1 MGCLF
6 GELHRAMDRATPNL
20 EERKALEASRRRAA
34 ADSVMDALERYAKAH
49 GGRFHVVGSAVT
61 GQMRYDSD
69 LDVLVEFPPNHEH
82 DAFTFVE
89 DLCIEHRLP
98 LDALAFRT
106 MSARFLAR
114 NADRMVTFG

>member
-1 MGCLF
+1 M
-6 GELHRAMDRATPNL
+6 
-20 EERKALEASRRRAA
+20 
-34 ADSVMDALERYAKAH
+34 
-49 GGRFHVVGSAVT
+49 
-61 GQMRYDSD
+61 
-69 LDVLVEFPPNHEH
+69 LVEFPPDHEH

>member
-1 MGCLF
+1 MGFRL
-6 GELHRAMDRATPNL
+6 GDLHRAMNRATLSL
-20 EERKALEASRRRAA
+20 EERKAREASRRRTVV
-34 ADSVMDALERYAKAH
+34 DTVVDALDRYAKAH

-69 LDVLVEFPPNHEH
+69 LDVLVEFPPDHEH

>member
-20 EERKALEASRRRAA
+20 EERKALEASRRRGA

-69 LDVLVEFPPNHEH
+69 LGSGLIDQSQKMTAAAMQMAEKKVW
-82 DAFTFVE
+82 A
-89 DLCIEHRLP
+89 HR
-98 LDALAFRT
+98 
-106 MSARFLAR
+106 S
-114 NADRMVTFG
+114 

>member
-1 MGCLF
+1 
-6 GELHRAMDRATPNL
+6 MDRATPNL
-20 EERKALEASRRRAA
+20 EERKALEANRRRAA